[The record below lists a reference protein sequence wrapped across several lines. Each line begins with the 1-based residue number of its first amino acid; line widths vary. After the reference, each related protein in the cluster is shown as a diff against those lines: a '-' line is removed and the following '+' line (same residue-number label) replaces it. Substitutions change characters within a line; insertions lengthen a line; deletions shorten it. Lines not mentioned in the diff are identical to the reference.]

1 MTEPATQ
8 VDLSSCDREPIHQLG
23 HVQSFGAMLVVST
36 DNFIAHYSENAS
48 QFLGIEGIG
57 QGVRLN
63 DFLPEETLRAVQ
75 LAASR
80 LADDDDT
87 ERLFGLDL
95 ARGDATRFDCSI
107 HRSGGQLVLEFEK
120 HDPAGFGNHVASIRP
135 MMAGLDTIENVEDL
149 CSAAAKRL
157 KALLEFDRVMVYRF
171 HPDGSGEVIAEARE
185 REVDSFSGLRYPK
198 SDIPSQARELYL
210 RNRLRIIADVGDTP
224 VPVVPGHQFGGEP
237 IDLSLSTLRS
247 VSPIHIEYLR
257 NMGVRASL
265 SISII
270 VRGKLWGLFACHHYR
285 PRALAFSNRTAAE
298 VFSQMF
304 SLTLDRALNDQNTA
318 RRVLGQNLH
327 ERLMTRLAEG
337 ASVRET
343 LTQTGALIGDT
354 IPHDGASI
362 FIDGDYVATGYAPS
376 EDEFRAILPG
386 LQAGP
391 ASKILAT
398 AELAREVP
406 AAAAFTAR
414 AAGALIIPVSR
425 SPRDYFILWRRE
437 LKQVITWAGN
447 PDKPVDHA
455 NEGRITPRK
464 SFAAWQQTVEGRSAE
479 WSHAERDLAETLRIT
494 LLEVILRLTD
504 AAAQDRKRASEQQDL
519 LIAELNHRVRNILNL
534 IRGLVNQ
541 SRHEAGDTATLTK
554 LIGGRIGALAAA
566 HDNLT
571 RDNWGPTSLKKLIAE
586 EAEAYLGSKTARLSV
601 EGHDVLVVPQAYTV
615 LALVLHEMIT
625 NSAKYGSLSDQ
636 SGDLLIVLDRHE
648 NGDLE
653 LRWKERGGPPVQAPK
668 RQGFGTTIIE
678 KSIPHELQ
686 GEADV
691 QFALGG
697 LEARFVVPARFLKEA
712 ENDHEMTSHV
722 DHKDADA
729 GSENA
734 DGHQLPARVLLIE
747 DNMIIA
753 LDTEEM
759 LKELGV
765 DEVLVSGS
773 VTQALRAIEKDRP
786 DFAVL
791 DFNLGEESSEPVAR
805 ELKRMGVP
813 FVLATGYSAKE
824 VKFDELGAR
833 AILKKPYDQSDLAK
847 ALTAGEPG

>member
-1 MTEPATQ
+1 MSEPADQ
-8 VDLSSCDREPIHQLG
+8 VDLTSCDREPIHQLG
-23 HVQSFGAMLVVST
+23 HIQPFGAMLIVSS
-36 DNFIAHYSENAS
+36 DNLIAHYSANAAE
-48 QFLGIEGIG
+48 FLGVDEVA
-57 QGVRLN
+57 QGVRL
-63 DFLPEETLRAVQ
+63 DALLSPDTLQALHGATRS
-75 LAASR
+75 LSEP
-80 LADDDDT
+80 DDT
-87 ERLFGLDL
+87 ERLFGLTVGNDP
-95 ARGDATRFDCSI
+95 AARFDCSV
-107 HRSGGQLVLEFEK
+107 HRSGGQLVIEFER
-120 HDPAGFGNHVASIRP
+120 HDAAGFGNHIASIRP
-135 MMAGLDTIENVEDL
+135 MMAGLDAIEGVDDL
-149 CSAAAKRL
+149 CHAAAQRL

-185 REVDSFSGLRYPK
+185 REVESYSGLRYPK
-198 SDIPSQARELYL
+198 SDIPRQARELYL
-210 RNRLRIIADVGDTP
+210 RNRLRIIANVNDTP
-224 VPVVPGHQFGGEP
+224 VPVEPGRQFGGEP

-270 VRGKLWGLFACHHYR
+270 VRGRLWGLFACHHYR

-304 SLTLDRALNDQNTA
+304 SLTLDRAVHDQGTA
-318 RRVLGQNLH
+318 RRALGQNLH
-327 ERLMTRLAEG
+327 ERLMTRLAGG
-337 ASVRET
+337 ASLRET
-343 LTQTGALIGDT
+343 LTQVGSTIGDT

-362 FIDGDYVATGYAPS
+362 FIDGEYVATGHAPS
-376 EDEFRAILPG
+376 EDEFRQVLPA
-386 LQAGP
+386 LQSSPAG
-391 ASKILAT
+391 KILAT
-398 AELAREVP
+398 SELSREIG
-406 AAAAFTAR
+406 AAAAFAER

-425 SPRDYFILWRRE
+425 SPRDFFILWRRE
-437 LKQVITWAGN
+437 MKQVINWAGN
-447 PDKPVDHA
+447 PEKPVDESVA
-455 NEGRITPRK
+455 GGRLSPRK

-479 WSHAERDLAETLRIT
+479 WSQSECDLAETLRIT
-494 LLEVILRLTD
+494 LIEVILRLTD

-541 SRHEAGDTATLTK
+541 SRHEATDAVTLTR

-571 RDNWGPTSLKKLIAE
+571 RDNWGPTSLKKLIAD
-586 EAEAYLGSKTARLSV
+586 EADAYLGSKTARLTV
-601 EGHDVLVVPQAYTV
+601 EGSDVLVVPQAYTV

-636 SGDLLIVLDRHE
+636 SGDLLIIFDRAA
-648 NGDLE
+648 NGDLA
-653 LRWKERGGPPVQAPK
+653 LSWKERGGPPVQAPE
-668 RQGFGTTIIE
+668 RRGFGTTIIE

-691 QFALGG
+691 DFALGG
-697 LEARFVVPARFLKEA
+697 LEARFLIPARFLQDA
-712 ENDHEMTSHV
+712 ETEHEMTTHV
-722 DHKDADA
+722 EHGEDNDAA
-729 GSENA
+729 PTGSE
-734 DGHQLPARVLLIE
+734 LPQRVLLIE

-759 LKELGV
+759 LIELGV
-765 DEVLVSGS
+765 REVLVSGS

-805 ELKRMGVP
+805 QLAREGVP

-824 VKFDELGAR
+824 VKFEELGAR
-833 AILKKPYDQSDLAK
+833 AILKKPYDKSDLAK
-847 ALTAGEPG
+847 ALAQGD